1 MGPMPLEMAAH
12 ARAEDFAGADDYGLD
27 DCILCGSCAYVCPSH
42 IPLVQY
48 FQYAMGEKN
57 ERRQAERKTERI
69 KQMMEAR
76 RARLDTEEAARLAAQ
91 AMRRSSP
98 STGAAK

>member
-1 MGPMPLEMAAH
+1 MGLMPLEMAAH
-12 ARAEDFAGADDYGLD
+12 ARADDFAGADDYGLD

-42 IPLVQY
+42 IPLVQC
-48 FQYAMGEKN
+48 FQYALGEKD

-76 RARLDTEEAARLAAQ
+76 RARLDAEEAARLAAQ
-91 AMRRSSP
+91 AIRRSTFSA
-98 STGAAK
+98 GAAK